1 MPSFPL
7 SFSWSTARL
16 AVIATVLLSGAGC
29 SEPKF
34 ELPTSPTDDTSTTT
48 TATSTSAT
56 NQAFSG
62 TLGVRG
68 ERFYSFT
75 VPSTQTVQL
84 ILDQLENGAGVSLT
98 APVVLGLG
106 IPRGTSCG
114 LLFSTAA
121 TASESPKFNEPL
133 TAGVYCASL
142 ADPGN
147 LTEPAVFNLRVEFP

>member
-1 MPSFPL
+1 MPSSRS
-7 SFSWSTARL
+7 SFRWSTARL

-34 ELPTSPTDDTSTTT
+34 ELPTSPTDETTT
-48 TATSTSAT
+48 TTTTTTTAT

-62 TLGVRG
+62 TLDVRG

-84 ILDQLENGAGVSLT
+84 ILDQLQTGAGVALT

-121 TASESPKFNEPL
+121 TASESPQFNEPL
-133 TAGVYCASL
+133 TAGIYCASL

-147 LTEPAVFNLRVEFP
+147 LTEPVAFNLRIEFP